1 MDYGVP
7 LGHRFRALKL
17 WFVLRYFGRD
27 RIQAMLRQHIQWAR
41 DFAALVEADPKHR
54 FEVVAPVPFSVVCF
68 RYRGKPGEDP
78 KRVDEYNREI
88 MDRVN
93 ASGRVFISGT
103 VLNQRQVIRL
113 AIGNLGT
120 TWADIEEASQLL
132 QRAAD
137 EV

>member
-1 MDYGVP
+1 
-7 LGHRFRALKL
+7 
-17 WFVLRYFGRD
+17 
-27 RIQAMLRQHIQWAR
+27 MLRQHIRWAR
-41 DFAALVEADPKHR
+41 DFAALIESDPKHQ

-68 RYRGKPGEDP
+68 RFRGSD
-78 KRVDEYNREI
+78 DQNRAI

-120 TWADIEEASQLL
+120 TWADIEEAWQLL
-132 QRAAD
+132 QVAAD
-137 EV
+137 NV